1 MNKKRCKNNY
11 KVDLSKFFA
20 CSLYI
25 WLFVIQMLINIT
37 FITLDIFMFAYGFK
51 LWLVILT
58 VIFLLPNIIII
69 PKFIM
74 FIWAHAWCV
83 HHINIV
89 RERDIRTG
97 ASSGCP
103 GSGKTSS
110 GLYEVV
116 IKAEAQWEE
125 LQYKYW
131 LVCSQKD
138 ETLPLDVL
146 THKKEIIEAYEF
158 YKKEDTV
165 PCLWTNIPVKVN
177 GKKSNRLTKD
187 HLLQKERVPYMS
199 VMFNDEI
206 GNDFEA
212 TKKTSTKLKPLSQL
226 ARFIRH
232 FFDGFWSFTEQEFS
246 KAFIDVRRTT
256 GSVRYY
262 LSQKWVLRPTILL
275 KIESFLKWFYIRNM
289 RKAQECD
296 YNSSKYIEYMN
307 LSKLSSEI
315 HSPFM
320 RKLRRFIK
328 NVGYRKYTYKELGN
342 AETGV
347 NITDDVGRIT
357 FYAPSCLNCTYDD
370 RCYQALYK
378 CKDKEI
384 KPFHFNGMKLTEE
397 ELKN

>member
-1 MNKKRCKNNY
+1 MKKDY
-11 KVDLSKFFA
+11 IKFFA
-20 CSLYI
+20 RSLYI
-25 WLFVIQMLINIT
+25 WLFAIQMLINIAFVLIDVFV
-37 FITLDIFMFAYGFK
+37 FINGFK
-51 LWLVILT
+51 LWLIILT
-58 VIFLLPNIIII
+58 TIFMLPNLIII
-69 PKFIM
+69 PKFIQ
-74 FIWAHAWCV
+74 FIWAHAMCV
-83 HHINIV
+83 HHINEV
-89 RERDIRTG
+89 RERDIRTR
-97 ASSGCP
+97 ASSGPP
-103 GSGKTSS
+103 GAGKTSS
-110 GLYEVV
+110 EIYEAV
-116 IKAEAQWEE
+116 IKAEAVNEE
-125 LQYKYW
+125 MEYEVW
-131 LVCSQKD
+131 LIQSLKD
-138 ETLPLDVL
+138 EELPLDILV
-146 THKKEIIEAYEF
+146 HKKEILQSYEF
-158 YKKEDTV
+158 YMQNDTV

-177 GKKSNRLTKD
+177 GKFSNRLTKD

-199 VMFNDEI
+199 VLFNDEI

-212 TKKTSTKLKPLSQL
+212 TKKSSTKLKPLSQF

-262 LSQKWVLRPTILL
+262 LSQKWVLKPTLLL
-275 KIESFLKWFYIRNM
+275 KLENFLKNLYLKNIRRAKRYEYGSDN
-289 RKAQECD
+289 
-296 YNSSKYIEYMN
+296 YNYYMN
-307 LSKLSSEI
+307 LSKLNSEI

-328 NVGYRKYTYKELGN
+328 NIGYRKYTYKELGN

-357 FYAPSCLNCTYDD
+357 FYAPSCLNCEYDD